1 MSSEANEKASATSPA
16 NTISEASNTNPFLL
30 FMDEE

>member
-1 MSSEANEKASATSPA
+1 MASEANVKASATSA
-16 NTISEASNTNPFLL
+16 AIAISEASNTNPFLL